1 MDWEHL
7 SAGWNQHRD
16 RVREQWSKLT
26 DDDLATIAGDYDRLI
41 DAIQLRYGVQ
51 RDQAELELV
60 EWLEVLKILG

>member
-7 SAGWNQHRD
+7 SARWDQHRD
-16 RVREQWSKLT
+16 RVREQWFRLT
-26 DDDLATIAGDYDRLI
+26 DDDLAAIAGDYDRLI
-41 DAIQLRYGVQ
+41 DTIQLRYGVE